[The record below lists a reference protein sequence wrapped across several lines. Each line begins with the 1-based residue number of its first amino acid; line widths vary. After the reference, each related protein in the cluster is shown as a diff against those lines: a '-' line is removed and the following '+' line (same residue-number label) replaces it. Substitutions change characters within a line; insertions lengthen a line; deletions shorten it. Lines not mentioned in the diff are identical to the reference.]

1 MYTFEDLIR
10 IVEKLRDKDKGC
22 PWDKEQTHES
32 MKKCLTDECQEVL
45 LAIDNKDTENLCEE
59 LGDLLFQ
66 VMIHS
71 QIGKEEKE
79 YIEASR
85 KLIKEEREF
94 LKIRLK
100 ALGWKVWDSQANY
113 LFFQVPEDQDELGK
127 KLKEKKVLIRSCSNY
142 YGLGPGYYR
151 ICVKTRRE
159 NEQLLKAVEEI
170 L

>member
-71 QIGKEEKE
+71 QIGKEETE
-79 YIEASR
+79 FTIEDVIDGICR
-85 KLIKEEREF
+85 KMVYRHPHVFGDVKVSSTAESNELWKI
-94 LKIRLK
+94 LKNNEK
-100 ALGWKVWDSQANY
+100 
-113 LFFQVPEDQDELGK
+113 GK
-127 KLKEKKVLIRSCSNY
+127 K
-142 YGLGPGYYR
+142 P
-151 ICVKTRRE
+151 
-159 NEQLLKAVEEI
+159 
-170 L
+170 